1 MSPRLPA
8 RLPARVVVLA
18 LAATVV
24 VFAATEL
31 LPGDAGATRD
41 AGRAT
46 EEEIAARRAELGLDR
61 PAPVRYLLW
70 LGGLLTGDP
79 GRSLITGRPVAEI
92 LGERLPATTALVV
105 VSLLLTTLLTALA
118 LLLAHL
124 RGGRGGAIAA
134 GLAAVPQPAWAAILG
149 GVLAGLLGWVP
160 PVSLLPPGGSAWS
173 SPQALVLPAL
183 TLALPSAAYAT
194 GLLQGVLADTL
205 RRPHVVDAERRG
217 LSPLAVLW
225 RHVVPFLWVPALR
238 VGALLAG
245 GITAGT
251 ALVETIFGYPGI
263 GGLLV
268 SAVAVRDIP
277 VVQAAAL
284 PPILVL
290 LAGILV
296 ADLVAARSGTGPP
309 GGSGAAGGGL
319 HPRTP
324 DPIGGV
330 R

>member
-8 RLPARVVVLA
+8 RVVALA

-31 LPGDAGATRD
+31 LPGDAGDTRD

-46 EEEIAARRAELGLDR
+46 EEEITARRAELGLDR

-79 GRSLITGRPVAEI
+79 GRSLITGRPVAEL

-105 VSLLLTTLLTALA
+105 VALLLATLLTALA

-124 RGGRGGAIAA
+124 RGGRGGAVAA
-134 GLAAVPQPAWAAILG
+134 GLAAVPQPAWAAVFG

-160 PVSLLPPGGSAWS
+160 PVSLIPVGGSAWT

-183 TLALPSAAYAT
+183 TLAVPSAGYAT
-194 GLLQGVLADTL
+194 GLLHGVLADTL
-205 RRPHVVDAERRG
+205 RRPHVIDAERRG
-217 LSPLAVLW
+217 LPPLLVLW

-290 LAGILV
+290 LAGVLV
-296 ADLVAARSGTGPP
+296 ADLVAARSGAKADDDVNAVRERLRPP
-309 GGSGAAGGGL
+309 V
-319 HPRTP
+319 P
-324 DPIGGV
+324 DPVGGV